1 MRTHPTM
8 KEPISR
14 RRFLTASGLALAG
27 AQVNA
32 AAAPEPMID
41 IHQHPGFK
49 GRADGKVLAHQRK
62 MGPTLSFILPAGT
75 PIDLPSTHDGKK
87 NGLAAG
93 CSTVEAAYQLAR
105 KHPKEIRFFAN
116 EVPDHPNATKNLEK
130 YLGLG
135 AIGIGE
141 QKFNLAI
148 DSRPMLRL
156 YDIAKAFDVPILM
169 HFQQDWYN
177 HGIERL
183 HKILEKY
190 PDVSFIGHAQ
200 TFWGNIDKKHDPKA
214 MYPTGKVTP
223 GGITDRLLG
232 DYPNMYGDHSAGS
245 GLNGLLRD
253 EEHAV
258 GFLERHQDKLM
269 FGSDCYDVLGAGPS
283 CRGANLRKALAR
295 LAPNRKILRKI
306 LHGNA
311 ARLFKI

>member
-1 MRTHPTM
+1 M
-8 KEPISR
+8 KTPITR
-14 RRFLTASGLALAG
+14 RRFLAASGLALA
-27 AQVNA
+27 ASPLNA
-32 AAAPEPMID
+32 ASAPEPIID

-49 GRADGKVLAHQRK
+49 GRADDKVIGHQRK
-62 MGPTLSFILPAGT
+62 MGPTMSFILPAGT
-75 PIDLPSTHDGKK
+75 PMNLPSTHDGKK
-87 NGLAAG
+87 NGLGAG
-93 CSTVEAAYQLAR
+93 CSPVEAAYRLA
-105 KHPKEIRFFAN
+105 KKNPKALRFFAN
-116 EVPDHPNATKNLEK
+116 EVPDHPEAKKNLEK
-130 YLGLG
+130 YLKLG

-148 DSRPMLRL
+148 DSRPMLQV
-156 YDIAKAFDVPILM
+156 YDIAKEFGVPILM
-169 HFQQDWYN
+169 HFQQEMYN

-190 PDVSFIGHAQ
+190 PTVNFIGHAQ

-214 MYPTGKVTP
+214 MYPTGKVTR
-223 GGITDRLLG
+223 GGITDRLLS

-269 FGSDCYDVLGAGPS
+269 FGSDCYDTLGAGPS
-283 CRGANLRKALAR
+283 CRGANLRKALVH
-295 LAPNRKILRKI
+295 LSPNRRILRKI